1 MVIDHDDYAK
11 IAFDLYKA
19 VALEVFAVAEAAA
32 ILMHGWDHHQA
43 VCGALLVRCSKLM
56 VSSLR
61 LAADG
66 DKHGEAMLILSRS
79 IVESAVNVSYLA
91 LSEDPSIFDQFICS
105 GMKADTDL
113 LDLIEA
119 NVRVNGGQIKAIE
132 RRMSQSIN
140 NLLNHSGFTRGQVA
154 AAKRSWG
161 RKGEKHY
168 KGRLKR
174 LGRERDY
181 AIFQSVPSGAVHG
194 DWSSLY
200 LRHLTFDDVDAK
212 FYPNADWNHSEGKLF
227 TTPASFTAQAALD
240 YLRSCPDGD
249 VIEKSRQRLSELIVE
264 LMKNEL
270 LRPDWDAV
278 T

>member
-1 MVIDHDDYAK
+1 MATDHDDYAK
-11 IAFDLYKA
+11 LAFDLYKA
-19 VALEVFAVAEAAA
+19 VALEVFAVAETTAR
-32 ILMHGWDHHQA
+32 LMRGWDHHQA

-56 VSSLR
+56 MSGLR

-91 LSEDPSIFDQFICS
+91 LSKDASIYDHFICS
-105 GMKADTDL
+105 GMKADVDL

-119 NVRVNGGQIKAIE
+119 NVRANGGQVKAIE

-140 NLLNHSGFTRGQVA
+140 NMLNQSGFTREQVV
-154 AAKRSWG
+154 AAKRNWG
-161 RKGEKHY
+161 RKGEKDY

-200 LRHLTFDDVDAK
+200 LRHLTADGGDRK
-212 FYPNADWNHSEGKLF
+212 FYPNADWNPSEGKLF

-249 VIEKSRQRLSELIVE
+249 VIERLRQRLSELIVE

-278 T
+278 N